1 MSPVE
6 LLGFIGG
13 GIGMFFGLPQARRVR
28 AAGHADGVSLMA
40 WVLMFAVNASWASY
54 GLRIESPSVLLT
66 NIVAAVVNGSVVVA
80 VTGHGRKP
88 LLWLPAFA
96 LSVLA
101 FVTWMPQPI
110 VSVALVVLV
119 FAQAPQLLES
129 FRSMRE
135 GRASVVSLS
144 AMQVSTV
151 SLLCWEGYALLTDTR
166 LMILT
171 TSLALSMNFAI
182 IALELLARR
191 AHAETAVSA
200 EA

>member
-1 MSPVE
+1 VSPVE

-28 AAGHADGVSLMA
+28 AVGHGDGVSLMA

-54 GLRIESPSVLLT
+54 GLRIGSPSVLLT
-66 NIVAAVVNGSVVVA
+66 NIVAAVVNGSVVLALV
-80 VTGHGRKP
+80 GHQRKP
-88 LLWLPAFA
+88 LVWLPAFA
-96 LSVLA
+96 LGLLA

-110 VSVALVVLV
+110 VSFVLVVLV

-129 FRSMRE
+129 LRSMRE

-144 AMQVSTV
+144 SLQVSTV
-151 SLLCWEGYALLTDTR
+151 SLLCWGAYALLTHTS

-171 TSLALSMNFAI
+171 TSLALSMNLAI
-182 IALELLARR
+182 IVLELLARR
-191 AHAETAVSA
+191 AHAETVVSA